1 MSSILDALKKLEE
14 EKAAKRAKE
23 GGGRPPVESMTPL
36 PDMHRAPHPVSNAA
50 SMNPRTLLLGIG
62 AMSIALVAISVTVS
76 VFLLRPSAP
85 AVVAQAPRA
94 AQPVAAP
101 APAPVE
107 VVPAPIET
115 APAVPAPEEVVAVP
129 APEVAAPK
137 PAAPLAPQAAPETA
151 EPVAAAPSPAPK
163 PEPAPAPAPKPEAV
177 AVAAPAPE
185 PEPEPMPEPTPLPT
199 VAELTRAP
207 EPEPQSEPEPAP
219 APESLRPKDVAPVE
233 DLKAL
238 PELRSTDRMR
248 HGLEAMRINFLRES
262 APQRPAAMAVINL
275 NKIHIGEVIPGTTAR
290 LVAVERHGIGIEIT
304 STGDRFYVPL

>member
-23 GGGRPPVESMTPL
+23 GGYAQPPVESLTPV
-36 PDMHRAPHPVSNAA
+36 PDLRRAPHHAGNPA

-76 VFLLRPSAP
+76 VFLLRPSPP
-85 AVVAQAPRA
+85 AVLAQAPPSA
-94 AQPVAAP
+94 PAAAP
-101 APAPVE
+101 TPAPVE
-107 VVPAPIET
+107 ATVAPVES
-115 APAVPAPEEVVAVP
+115 PAVPAPEVVAAP
-129 APEVAAPK
+129 APEAAAPQ
-137 PAAPLAPQAAPETA
+137 PAAPLAPKPAPE
-151 EPVAAAPSPAPK
+151 PVPAASEAPAPAPSQPA
-163 PEPAPAPAPKPEAV
+163 APAPAPKPVPVV
-177 AVAAPAPE
+177 AAAAPAPE
-185 PEPEPMPEPTPLPT
+185 PEPEPEPTPLPT
-199 VAELTRAP
+199 LAELTRAP
-207 EPEPQSEPEPAP
+207 EPEPAPAPAP
-219 APESLRPKDVAPVE
+219 APESLRAKDVAPVE

>member
-36 PDMHRAPHPVSNAA
+36 PDMHRAPHNVTNAA
-50 SMNPRTLLLGIG
+50 SMNPRALMLGIG

-76 VFLLRPSAP
+76 VFLLRPSTP
-85 AVVAQAPRA
+85 AVVAQAPPA
-94 AQPVAAP
+94 ALPVAAP

-107 VVPAPIET
+107 VVPAPVET
-115 APAVPAPEEVVAVP
+115 APAVPAPEAV
-129 APEVAAPK
+129 APK

-207 EPEPQSEPEPAP
+207 EPEPQPEPEPAP

-233 DLKAL
+233 DLRAL